1 MLYKGDT
8 LYLDW
13 LEDGIAEL
21 VFDAPGSVNKL
32 DTATVASLGE
42 AIGVLE
48 QQSDLKG
55 LLLRSNKAAFI
66 VGADITEFLS
76 LFLVPEE
83 QLSQWLHFANS
94 VFNRLED
101 LPVPTIAAVNGYAL
115 GGGCECVLATDYRLA
130 TPDLRIGLPETK
142 LGIMPGFG
150 GSVRMPR
157 MLGADSALEIIAA
170 GKDVGAD
177 QALKIGLVDGV
188 VKAEKLVEGAKA
200 VLRQAINGDLDW
212 KAKRQPKLEPLKLS
226 KIEATMSFT
235 IAKGMVAQTAGKHY
249 PAPITAVK
257 TIEAAARFGRE
268 EALNLEN
275 KSFVPLAHTNEARAL
290 VGIFLNDQYVKGK
303 AKKLTKDVETPKQAA
318 VLGAGI
324 MGGGIAYQSAW
335 KGVPVVMKDINDKS
349 LTLGMTEAAKLL
361 NKQLERGKID
371 GLKLAGVISTI
382 HPTLDY
388 AGFDRVDV
396 VVEAVVENPKVK
408 KAVLA
413 ETEQKV
419 RPDTVLASNTS
430 TIPISELANAL
441 ERPENFCGMH
451 FFNPVHRM
459 PLVEIIRGEKSS
471 DETIAKVVAWASKM
485 GKTPIVVNDCPGFFV
500 NRVLFPYF
508 AGFSQLLRDGA
519 DFRKIDKVMEKQFG
533 WPMGPAYLLD
543 VVGIDTA
550 HHAQA
555 VMAAGFPQRMQKDY
569 RDAIDAL
576 FDANRFGQKNG
587 LGFWRYKEDSKGKP
601 KKEEDAAV
609 EDLLAEVSQPKRDF
623 SEEEIIARMMIPMVN
638 EVVRCLEEGIIAT
651 PAEADMALVYGLGFP
666 PFHGGAFRWLDTLG
680 SAKYLDMAQQ
690 YQHLGPLYE
699 VPEGLRNK
707 ARHNEPYYPPV
718 EPARPVGGVEHMGH
732 VPMSHGVDFHPGL
745 SRNVAKAAGM
755 MGLTAEMLAR
765 MHGISREMQDAFAA
779 RSHARAWAATQSA
792 AFKNEIIPTGG
803 HDADGVLKQFNYDEV
818 IRPETTVEAL
828 ATLRPAFDPVNGTVT
843 AGTSSALSDG
853 AAAMLVMSESRA
865 HELGLK
871 PRARVRSMAVVGCD
885 PSIMGYGP
893 VPASKLALKKA
904 GLSASDIGVF
914 EMNEAFAA
922 QILPCIKDLGLMEQ
936 IDEKINLNGGAIA
949 LGHPLGCSGA
959 RISTTLLNLMERK
972 DVQFGLATMCI
983 GLGQGIATVFER
995 V

>member
-8 LYLDW
+8 LYVNW

-32 DTATVASLGE
+32 DTATVASLGH
-42 AIGVLE
+42 ALDVLE
-48 QQSDLKG
+48 KQSELKG
-55 LLLRSNKAAFI
+55 LLLRSEKAAFI

-76 LFLVPEE
+76 LFLVPKE

-101 LPVPTIAAVNGYAL
+101 LPVPTLSAVNGYAL
-115 GGGCECVLATDYRLA
+115 GGGCECVLATDYRVA

-150 GSVRMPR
+150 GSVRLPR
-157 MLGADSALEIIAA
+157 LLGADSALEIIAA

-177 QALKIGLVDGV
+177 QALSIGLVDAV
-188 VKAEKLVEGAKA
+188 VKPEKLVEGALN
-200 VLRQAINGDLDW
+200 VLRQAIKGELDW
-212 KAKRQPKLEPLKLS
+212 KAKRAPKLEPLHLS

-235 IAKGMVAQTAGKHY
+235 IAKGMVMQTAGKHY

-257 TIEAAARFGRE
+257 TIEAAATLGRE
-268 EALNLEN
+268 EALKLEN
-275 KSFVPLAHTNEARAL
+275 QSFVPLAHTPQARAL
-290 VGIFLNDQYVKGK
+290 VGIFLNDQYVKSL
-303 AKKLTKDVETPKQAA
+303 AKKQSGTVETPKQAA

-335 KGVPVVMKDINDKS
+335 KGVPVIMKDINDKS

-361 NKQLERGKID
+361 NKQLERGKIN
-371 GLKLAGVISTI
+371 GLKMAGVISTI

-388 AGFDRVDV
+388 AGFERVDV

-413 ETEQKV
+413 ETEDKI

-430 TIPISELANAL
+430 TIPISELASAL
-441 ERPENFCGMH
+441 KRPENFCGMH

-459 PLVEIIRGEKSS
+459 PLVEVIRGEKTS
-471 DETIAKVVAWASKM
+471 DDTIAKVVAWASKM

-519 DFRKIDKVMEKQFG
+519 DFRQIDKVMEKQFG

-555 VMAAGFPQRMQKDY
+555 VMAAGFPQRMAKDY

-576 FDANRFGQKNG
+576 FEAGRYGQKNG

-601 KKEEDAAV
+601 RKERDETV
-609 EDLLAEVSQPKRDF
+609 ESLLADVSQPKREF
-623 SEEEIIARMMIPMVN
+623 SDEEIIARMMIPMVN
-638 EVVRCLEEGIIAT
+638 EVVRCLEEGVIAS

-690 YQHLGPLYE
+690 YEHLGPLYA
-699 VPEGLRNK
+699 VPDGLRAK
-707 ARHNEPYYPPV
+707 ARLNEPYYPPV
-718 EPARPVGGVEHMGH
+718 EPARPVG
-732 VPMSHGVDFHPGL
+732 DL
-745 SRNVAKAAGM
+745 K
-755 MGLTAEMLAR
+755 TA
-765 MHGISREMQDAFAA
+765 
-779 RSHARAWAATQSA
+779 
-792 AFKNEIIPTGG
+792 
-803 HDADGVLKQFNYDEV
+803 
-818 IRPETTVEAL
+818 
-828 ATLRPAFDPVNGTVT
+828 
-843 AGTSSALSDG
+843 
-853 AAAMLVMSESRA
+853 
-865 HELGLK
+865 
-871 PRARVRSMAVVGCD
+871 
-885 PSIMGYGP
+885 
-893 VPASKLALKKA
+893 
-904 GLSASDIGVF
+904 
-914 EMNEAFAA
+914 
-922 QILPCIKDLGLMEQ
+922 
-936 IDEKINLNGGAIA
+936 
-949 LGHPLGCSGA
+949 
-959 RISTTLLNLMERK
+959 
-972 DVQFGLATMCI
+972 
-983 GLGQGIATVFER
+983 
-995 V
+995 

>member
-8 LYLDW
+8 LYVNW

-32 DTATVASLGE
+32 DTATVASLGH
-42 AIGVLE
+42 ALDVLE
-48 QQSDLKG
+48 KQSELKG
-55 LLLRSNKAAFI
+55 LLLRSEKAAFI

-76 LFLVPEE
+76 LFLVPQE

-101 LPVPTIAAVNGYAL
+101 LPVPTLSAVNGYAL
-115 GGGCECVLATDYRLA
+115 GGGCECVLATDYRVA

-150 GSVRMPR
+150 GSVRLPR
-157 MLGADSALEIIAA
+157 LLGADSALEIIAA

-177 QALKIGLVDGV
+177 QALSIGLVDAV
-188 VKAEKLVEGAKA
+188 VKPEKLVEGALS
-200 VLRQAINGDLDW
+200 VLRQAIKGELDW
-212 KAKRQPKLEPLKLS
+212 KAKRAPKLEPLHLS

-235 IAKGMVAQTAGKHY
+235 IAKGMVMQTAGKHY

-257 TIEAAARFGRE
+257 TIEAAATLGRE
-268 EALNLEN
+268 EALKLEN
-275 KSFVPLAHTNEARAL
+275 QSFVPLAHTPQARAL
-290 VGIFLNDQYVKGK
+290 VGIFLNDQYVKSL
-303 AKKLTKDVETPKQAA
+303 AKKQSGTVETPKQAA

-335 KGVPVVMKDINDKS
+335 KGVPVIMKDINDKS

-361 NKQLERGKID
+361 NKQLERGKIN
-371 GLKLAGVISTI
+371 GLKMAGVISTI

-388 AGFDRVDV
+388 AGFERVDV

-413 ETEQKV
+413 ETEDKI
-419 RPDTVLASNTS
+419 RLDTVLASNTS
-430 TIPISELANAL
+430 TIPISELASAL
-441 ERPENFCGMH
+441 KRPENFCGMH

-459 PLVEIIRGEKSS
+459 PLVEVIRGEKTS
-471 DETIAKVVAWASKM
+471 DDTIAKVVAWASKM

-519 DFRKIDKVMEKQFG
+519 DFRQIDKVMEKQFG

-555 VMAAGFPQRMQKDY
+555 VMAAGFPQRMAKDY

-576 FDANRFGQKNG
+576 FEAGRYGQKNG

-601 KKEEDAAV
+601 RKEQDETV
-609 EDLLAEVSQPKRDF
+609 ESLLADVSQTKREF
-623 SEEEIIARMMIPMVN
+623 SDEEIIARMMIPMVN
-638 EVVRCLEEGIIAT
+638 EVVRCLEEGVIAS

-690 YQHLGPLYE
+690 YEHLGPLYA
-699 VPEGLRNK
+699 VPDGLRAK
-707 ARHNEPYYPPV
+707 ARLNEPYYPPV
-718 EPARPVGGVEHMGH
+718 EPARPVG
-732 VPMSHGVDFHPGL
+732 DL
-745 SRNVAKAAGM
+745 K
-755 MGLTAEMLAR
+755 TA
-765 MHGISREMQDAFAA
+765 
-779 RSHARAWAATQSA
+779 
-792 AFKNEIIPTGG
+792 
-803 HDADGVLKQFNYDEV
+803 
-818 IRPETTVEAL
+818 
-828 ATLRPAFDPVNGTVT
+828 
-843 AGTSSALSDG
+843 
-853 AAAMLVMSESRA
+853 
-865 HELGLK
+865 
-871 PRARVRSMAVVGCD
+871 
-885 PSIMGYGP
+885 
-893 VPASKLALKKA
+893 
-904 GLSASDIGVF
+904 
-914 EMNEAFAA
+914 
-922 QILPCIKDLGLMEQ
+922 
-936 IDEKINLNGGAIA
+936 
-949 LGHPLGCSGA
+949 
-959 RISTTLLNLMERK
+959 
-972 DVQFGLATMCI
+972 
-983 GLGQGIATVFER
+983 
-995 V
+995 

>member
-21 VFDAPGSVNKL
+21 VFSAPGSVNKL

-42 AIGVLE
+42 ALAVVE
-48 QQSDLKG
+48 KQTDLKG
-55 LLLRSNKAAFI
+55 LLLRSDKAAFI

-76 LFLVPEE
+76 LFQVPQE

-101 LPVPTIAAVNGYAL
+101 LPVPTISAVNGYAL

-130 TPDLRIGLPETK
+130 TPELRIGLPETK

-157 MLGADSALEIIAA
+157 LLGADSALEIIAA
-170 GKDVGAD
+170 GKDVDAA
-177 QALKIGLVDGV
+177 QALKIGLVDGI
-188 VKAEKLVEGAKA
+188 VKPEKLRDGAVA
-200 VLRQAINGDLDW
+200 ILRQAINGDLDW

-226 KIEATMSFT
+226 KIEAAMSFS
-235 IAKGMVAQTAGKHY
+235 IAKAMVMQTAGKHY

-257 TIEAAARFGRE
+257 TIEAAAKHGRE
-268 EALNLEN
+268 EALKLEN
-275 KSFVPLAHTNEARAL
+275 QSFVPLAHTHEARAL
-290 VGIFLNDQYVKGK
+290 VGIFLNDQYVKGQ
-303 AKKLTKDVETPKQAA
+303 AKKLTKDTDAPKQAA

-335 KGVPVVMKDINDKS
+335 KGVPVIMKDINDNS
-349 LTLGMTEAAKLL
+349 LTLGMNEAAKLL

-371 GLKLAGVISTI
+371 GLKLAGVIGTI

-388 AGFDRVDV
+388 AGFERVDV

-413 ETEQKV
+413 ETESRV

-430 TIPISELANAL
+430 TIPISELASVLA
-441 ERPENFCGMH
+441 RPGNFCGMH

-459 PLVEIIRGEKSS
+459 PLVEIIRGEKTADS
-471 DETIAKVVAWASKM
+471 TIAKVVAWASKM

-576 FDANRFGQKNG
+576 FDAGRFGQKNG
-587 LGFWRYKEDSKGKP
+587 QGFWRYKADSKGKP
-601 KKEEDAAV
+601 KKEEDSAVDELLAAV
-609 EDLLAEVSQPKRDF
+609 TQPKRDF
-623 SEEEIIARMMIPMVN
+623 SDDEIIARMMIPMVN
-638 EVVRCLEEGIIAT
+638 EVVRCLEEGIIAS

-666 PFHGGAFRWLDTLG
+666 PFHGGAFRWLDTQG

-690 YQHLGPLYE
+690 YQHLGPLYQ
-699 VPEGLRNK
+699 VPEGLHEK
-707 ARHNEPYYPPV
+707 ARHNEPYYPLV
-718 EPARPVGGVEHMGH
+718 EPARPVIETQ
-732 VPMSHGVDFHPGL
+732 
-745 SRNVAKAAGM
+745 
-755 MGLTAEMLAR
+755 TA
-765 MHGISREMQDAFAA
+765 
-779 RSHARAWAATQSA
+779 
-792 AFKNEIIPTGG
+792 
-803 HDADGVLKQFNYDEV
+803 
-818 IRPETTVEAL
+818 
-828 ATLRPAFDPVNGTVT
+828 
-843 AGTSSALSDG
+843 
-853 AAAMLVMSESRA
+853 
-865 HELGLK
+865 
-871 PRARVRSMAVVGCD
+871 
-885 PSIMGYGP
+885 
-893 VPASKLALKKA
+893 
-904 GLSASDIGVF
+904 
-914 EMNEAFAA
+914 
-922 QILPCIKDLGLMEQ
+922 
-936 IDEKINLNGGAIA
+936 
-949 LGHPLGCSGA
+949 
-959 RISTTLLNLMERK
+959 
-972 DVQFGLATMCI
+972 
-983 GLGQGIATVFER
+983 
-995 V
+995 